1 MTHLFYIMVIFCL
14 MIEIITLLNLKGITL
29 GLSKYRRLKKENN
42 GDIPRDKIS
51 NKFIIYTICSVS
63 YLIIC
68 LIGLM
73 SSQWICFL
81 AIIVQSL
88 SVSRLRRKYI
98 IVGYLDSILSFAILL
113 FILINKY
120 HLHINLLNEIL
131 KIG

>member
-1 MTHLFYIMVIFCL
+1 MK
-14 MIEIITLLNLKGITL
+14 EITL
-29 GLSKYRRLKKENN
+29 GLSRYRKLKKEYN
-42 GDIPRDKIS
+42 GDIPRDKIG
-51 NKFIIYTICSVS
+51 NKFIIYTICYVS

-68 LIGLM
+68 FIGLM

-81 AIIVQSL
+81 AIIVQYL